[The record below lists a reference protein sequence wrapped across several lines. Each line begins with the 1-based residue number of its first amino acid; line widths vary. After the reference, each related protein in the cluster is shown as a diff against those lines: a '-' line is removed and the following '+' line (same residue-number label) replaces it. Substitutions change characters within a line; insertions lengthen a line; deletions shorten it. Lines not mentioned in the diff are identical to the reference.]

1 MADENAKIITSIHR
15 KELGRRIN
23 RDEIFNVEKPTC
35 PRLREGNAENAIVRR
50 LIDFAKTMPRG
61 RNFLGFM
68 PFLNDAG
75 AQAHHV
81 SPRSSTREWCARFF
95 ANEDSLTGLKP
106 SYTYISIRRVILNSD
121 KHIFTDITKNMFLNI
136 RNERNIF
143 SFFKYLQ
150 IR

>member
-1 MADENAKIITSIHR
+1 M
-15 KELGRRIN
+15 
-23 RDEIFNVEKPTC
+23 EKPTC

-106 SYTYISIRRVILNSD
+106 SSYIHTFRFEGSIILNSD